1 MVRKRPGKGWKVM
14 AAAKLTLETEEVRGV
29 KVVRVAGPL
38 DSATFDQFREY
49 IEPLVT
55 QKGARIVLDC
65 RNLTYVNSRG
75 VTLLMHYQR
84 MATTTMSYFG
94 VAAFRPHTVK
104 SIEMLGLGSKLK
116 WFPTVDDAMQ
126 TAEAM

>member
-1 MVRKRPGKGWKVM
+1 M
-14 AAAKLTLETEEVRGV
+14 AAAKLTIETEEVNGV

-38 DSATFDQFREY
+38 DSATFDQFRDY

-55 QKGARIVLDC
+55 QRGARIVLDC
-65 RNLTYVNSRG
+65 RNLMYVNSRG
-75 VTLLMHYQR
+75 VTLLMHFQR
-84 MATTTMSYFG
+84 MATTTLSYFG

-116 WFPTVDDAMQ
+116 WFPTVEEALE
-126 TAEAM
+126 TASTM